1 MLLEGEGE
9 GERGGGEGRER
20 REGKKLVAI
29 GIFAYYIYTRW
40 RSIEVTYSRERMIH
54 ALGLLGMERILGHRG
69 DNTSLPRALIP
80 T

>member
-1 MLLEGEGE
+1 MGGE
-9 GERGGGEGRER
+9 GERGGRGR
-20 REGKKLVAI
+20 REKKSSSRWNFLRLL
-29 GIFAYYIYTRW
+29 YIRGVD
-40 RSIEVTYSRERMIH
+40 RSRMIH